1 MRKFSLLILLSTIL
15 ILSACSSAAKSGS
28 PIKDFN
34 YTDQDGKPFGLKDL
48 KGKVW
53 VADFVFTNCT
63 TVCPPMSSNMS
74 QLQQD
79 VKDAGL
85 KDVHFVSFSIDPAID
100 TPEVLK
106 EYGEAFAADFST
118 WHFLTG
124 YTQEEIEDYVPK
136 NFKTI
141 VKKPRDDDQVI
152 HGVSFYLL
160 NKKGEIIADY
170 PGNTD
175 VPFKQIIK
183 DIKSALKQ

>member
-1 MRKFSLLILLSTIL
+1 M
-15 ILSACSSAAKSGS
+15 AKNGK

-34 YTDQDGKPFGLKDL
+34 YIDQDGNPLGLEDL

-63 TVCPPMSSNMS
+63 TTCPPMTANMS
-74 QLQQD
+74 KLQEN
-79 VKDAGL
+79 VIDAGL
-85 KDVHFVSFSIDPAID
+85 DDVHFVSFSIDPEID

-106 EYGEAFAADFST
+106 EYGEAFGADFST

-124 YTQEEIEDYVPK
+124 YSQEEIEDYGPK

-141 VKKPRDDDQVI
+141 IKKPRDDDQVI
-152 HGVSFYLL
+152 HMTNFYLV
-160 NKKGEIIADY
+160 NKNGEILGDY
-170 PGNTD
+170 QGNED